1 MRFHH
6 SPFAF
11 FARMRGFEHYFGPRG
26 ESFEMGCS
34 PFGGRGGRSGGRGG
48 RGEHGGGPF
57 GFGGP
62 GGGAGGFGRGDFAGG
77 RKFGSDDLQLMLL
90 DLLAEA
96 PRHGYELIKALEQR
110 SGGVYTPSPGMVY
123 PALTYLEEL
132 GYATVETEGN
142 RKRYSLSGEGRAYLE
157 QNRERLDLVNA
168 RLNLFAKKMEMV
180 RRALSG
186 ESADEHGSPWLA
198 ELIEARRAVKR
209 ALVHH
214 ADTSEAEQRRIA
226 AILRRAAQEIE
237 NPPKAQGSDEP
248 GNAKE

>member
-11 FARMRGFEHYFGPRG
+11 FARMRGFEHYFGQRG
-26 ESFEMGCS
+26 DGFEMGCS
-34 PFGGRGGRSGGRGG
+34 PFGDRGGRGGRGGPGRGG

-62 GGGAGGFGRGDFAGG
+62 GGPGGFGGRGDFAGG
-77 RKFGSDDLQLMLL
+77 RKFNSDDLQLMLL
-90 DLLAEA
+90 DLLAQA

-132 GYATVETEGN
+132 GHSTVELEGN
-142 RKRYSLSGEGRAYLE
+142 RKRYSLSEQGRAYLE
-157 QNRERLDLVNA
+157 ENRERLDLVNA
-168 RLNLFAKKMEMV
+168 RLNLFAKKMDMV

-209 ALVHH
+209 ALMQHGD
-214 ADTSEAEQRRIA
+214 ASEAEQKRIA

-237 NPPKAQGSDEP
+237 NPPKP
-248 GNAKE
+248 GEAPKE

>member
-6 SPFAF
+6 SPFELL
-11 FARMRGFEHYFGPRG
+11 ARMRGFGFEGFRGMRG
-26 ESFEMGCS
+26 EGYGCS
-34 PFGGRGGRSGGRGG
+34 PFGDRGDRGGRGGGGGGRGGEGRGG
-48 RGEHGGGPF
+48 RGGHGGPF

-62 GGGAGGFGRGDFAGG
+62 GGFGGRGDFAG
-77 RKFGSDDLQLMLL
+77 RKFGSEDLQLMLL

-132 GYATVETEGN
+132 GQATVEAEGN
-142 RKRYSLSGEGRAYLE
+142 RKRYSLSDQGRAYLE
-157 QNRERLDLVNA
+157 ENRERLDLIKA
-168 RLNLFAKKMEMV
+168 RMNLFAKKMDMV

-209 ALVHH
+209 ALMQHGD
-214 ADTSEAEQRRIA
+214 ASEAEQKRIA
-226 AILRRAAQEIE
+226 AILRHAAHEIE
-237 NPPKAQGSDEP
+237 NPPKGD
-248 GNAKE
+248 AKE